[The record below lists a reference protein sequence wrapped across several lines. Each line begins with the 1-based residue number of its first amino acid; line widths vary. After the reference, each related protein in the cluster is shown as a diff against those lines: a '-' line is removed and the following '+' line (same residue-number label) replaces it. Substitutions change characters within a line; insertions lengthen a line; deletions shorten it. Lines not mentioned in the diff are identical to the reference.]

1 MEHPV
6 DIILQDSYDGAVNM
20 IINDG
25 KNRPR
30 LINSRFSVQ
39 DENTFKIPDHSG
51 FKDTNIYDEETF
63 DVDTQLKA
71 IPIKIPIV
79 TYDGLIDNGGKLS
92 CGTYTFYFKLADA
105 DGNETEVI
113 AESGIVQC
121 HIGSPN
127 SPSAIRMGL

>member
-1 MEHPV
+1 LYLGTRNSKGQLCNIYTPLQNLADETTKKLGDFTTEDLNFDMEHPV

-71 IPIKIPIV
+71 IPIKIPV
-79 TYDGLIDNGGKLS
+79 
-92 CGTYTFYFKLADA
+92 
-105 DGNETEVI
+105 V
-113 AESGIVQC
+113 
-121 HIGSPN
+121 
-127 SPSAIRMGL
+127 